1 MEKFAEKYHF
11 PACLKRWLTM
21 QLPTPNLSEAEVV
34 SLFQIAQLELQGK
47 QKRKDGSSL
56 WLHCAMTQECCGWD
70 PGLV

>member
-1 MEKFAEKYHF
+1 
-11 PACLKRWLTM
+11 M